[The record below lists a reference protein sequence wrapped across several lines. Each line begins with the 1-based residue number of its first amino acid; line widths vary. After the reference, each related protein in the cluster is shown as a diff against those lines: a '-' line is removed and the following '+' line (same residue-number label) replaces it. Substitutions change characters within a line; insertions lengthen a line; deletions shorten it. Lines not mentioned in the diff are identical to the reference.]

1 MPGLSHHVRDHRLA
15 RMRTFMRGQGLD
27 ALAFTGA
34 DWFEWASNH
43 GVSELA
49 WERPFLL
56 VVPIEGPSFAFM
68 ADHGRH
74 HVAAE
79 AARGSIWV
87 DDVTFYAETPR
98 IDGRSW
104 LAPQWRDMV
113 AGHLQGLGLS
123 RARIGVDAVSGPLA
137 AAAALL
143 PEMKLLSASSALR
156 ALRWVKHAEEI
167 ATMRQAASLSD
178 WAMDAYREEMRPGR
192 LLAELDYAVASRL
205 AIEAARLLPGE
216 NYVISKLVT
225 LSGFASAS
233 PHGDGAPCGKVLEPD
248 SVAISTV
255 ATRLNGMAMELAR
268 PWMVGRPG
276 ARAEALFDCARNA
289 QEAGIE
295 NAVAGRSVNSIDGAA
310 VAVVERAGFGEFL
323 LHRGGHG
330 IGIVMHDFPEDVPF
344 NPRPLV
350 ENEVYAVEPGLYVP
364 GLGGFRFAD
373 TVVVGA
379 RGPDRLTRAGK
390 DQSMQTIA
398 AARERATPGLVPA

>member
-1 MPGLSHHVRDHRLA
+1 MMPGLSHLVRDHRLG
-15 RMRTFMRGQGLD
+15 RMRSFMRGQGLD

-56 VVPIEGPSFAFM
+56 VVPIEGAAFAFM

-79 AARGSIWV
+79 AERGSIWV
-87 DDVTFYAETPR
+87 DDVTFYAESPR
-98 IDGRSW
+98 MDGRGW

-113 AGHLQGLGLS
+113 SGHLQGLGLS

-143 PEMKLLSASSALR
+143 PELKLIPGGAAMRS
-156 ALRWVKHAEEI
+156 LRWVKHAEEI
-167 ATMRQAASLSD
+167 DTMRQAASVSD

-192 LLAELDYAVASRL
+192 LLAEMDHAVAARL
-205 AIEAARLLPGE
+205 SGEAARRLAGE
-216 NYVISKLVT
+216 NFVIGKLVT
-225 LSGFASAS
+225 LSGAASAS
-233 PHGDGAPCGKVLEPD
+233 PHGDGAPCGKVLERD

-268 PWMVGRPG
+268 TWLVGHPG
-276 ARAEALFDCARNA
+276 ARHEALFDCARAA
-289 QEAGIE
+289 QEAGIA
-295 NAVAGRSVNSIDGAA
+295 NAVAGRSVAAIDGAA
-310 VAVVERAGFGEFL
+310 QAVIARAGFADHL

-330 IGIVMHDFPEDVPF
+330 IGVTMHDFPEDVPF
-344 NPRPLV
+344 NPRPLL

-373 TVVVGA
+373 TVVVGEHE
-379 RGPDRLTRAGK
+379 PSRLTLAGK
-390 DQSMQTIA
+390 DRAAQTIG
-398 AARERATPGLVPA
+398 RT